1 MDRQDISCRCGT
13 VRLQAAGLPS
23 GATICHCAECQTAAM
38 IFEHRFN
45 AFVADA
51 EGGTFHILWRK
62 DRLTCV
68 AGSEHLAAHRLAS
81 NTPTDR
87 VIATCCGTP
96 MYLDRKGRPWVG
108 LFADRVPE
116 AIRPAPE
123 MRVFA
128 KDRVE
133 TGQHADGVRT
143 YAGYS
148 RRMMI
153 RRWRAIFRSG
163 FDTGHLAFVVREV

>member
-1 MDRQDISCRCGT
+1 MDSQDITCRCG
-13 VRLQAAGLPS
+13 AAHLRASGQPS

-38 IFEHRFN
+38 IFENRFETS
-45 AFVADA
+45 VADA

-62 DRLTCV
+62 DHLTCV
-68 AGSEHLAAHRLAS
+68 SGAEHLAAHKLAS
-81 NTPTDR
+81 NSPTDR

-116 AIRPAPE
+116 HVRPMPE

-128 KDRVE
+128 KDRVDS
-133 TGQHADGVRT
+133 GPHADGVRT

-148 RRMMI
+148 RRMLM
-153 RRWRAIFRSG
+153 RRWRAILRSG
-163 FDTGHLAFVVREV
+163 FETGHLEFVVREV